1 MKKLIYLLLNSGMIS
16 LEDYNARLAE
26 MRNILD
32 EDIDAEQYEN
42 LTEILQSMAEASDDN
57 REGAQEFSED
67 LKDNKEAAQEVAK
80 AILRYDSA
88 VEDVKKNSKD
98 WMKILKIHPM

>member
-1 MKKLIYLLLNSGMIS
+1 
-16 LEDYNARLAE
+16 
-26 MRNILD
+26 
-32 EDIDAEQYEN
+32 
-42 LTEILQSMAEASDDN
+42 MAEASDDN

-67 LKDNKEAAQEVAK
+67 LKDNKKAAQEVAK

-98 WMKILKIHPM
+98 WMKILKSGNYTLNKDC